1 MSAGESESFGIKLFR
16 SEPRIPELFAGPLGA
31 GPLGAYA
38 RETDV
43 SDALASWNPD
53 SDGRFGAG
61 RGTGTAAAATR
72 GAAAGGA
79 TSADEIAGP
88 GGKMSPIRRSS
99 KDVERYERCK
109 DELGGLG
116 CSNENRSAKA

>member
-72 GAAAGGA
+72 GGAGGA
-79 TSADEIAGP
+79 TVTDEIAVP

-99 KDVERYERCK
+99 RDVE
-109 DELGGLG
+109 
-116 CSNENRSAKA
+116 